1 MGDLKRRTRPWGD
14 LKGPTKQADALA
26 SLLRGWLDT
35 AQLRIDDVAAHLTP
49 EHFSSG
55 RIPGRS
61 TIGERLAG
69 VRLDDEFVQAIA
81 DICSGDDAALRERM
95 LTEARALASHKDST
109 RPAKT
114 TERKPDPAAL
124 ANELV
129 AVQRRSLALQ
139 DKLMRAWER
148 AVELDRERSRSHQ
161 MVMVLL
167 TMVDKLQRDIT
178 TLHAERDR
186 LREREHRPQQL
197 EEVSQ
202 KLARSEEQRRSAEAE
217 LERAREERSKADRL
231 AEEAAE
237 QIRTLNEELER
248 LRQGTGRPDNSPP
261 LTVPGPSASDGED
274 FEAEADDIDDA
285 LAKASRHLDD
295 GARRLD
301 QLACALQLDDPLD
314 NSVIA
319 ETGDAAD
326 PSDTELDAETLT
338 LRILTQVREMKA
350 RGSSF
355 VSFALDAPADLFVGV
370 MGVLLRVDDSQKDW
384 DLAHEMLYV
393 AGAQGTPPHLC
404 ALLTELRSYPNGGLY
419 AYKLLSAIAANRS
432 PGELVA
438 TVAALRASEQDA
450 DAYQLLTAVARV
462 GPAWFIS
469 PIALQLSDTDA
480 TWLIEALMAERMEKD
495 IVTVRQMLEY
505 AGRQNYV
512 ALLSVPQVRKRTLD
526 MPPVQVPPVFADA

>member
-1 MGDLKRRTRPWGD
+1 MGDLKRRTKPWGD
-14 LKGPTKQADALA
+14 LKGPTEQADALA

-35 AQLRIDDVAAHLTP
+35 AQLRIDDVAAQLTP

-55 RIPGRS
+55 RTPGRS

-95 LTEARALASHKDST
+95 LTEARALASRKDPT

-114 TERKPDPAAL
+114 SGGKPDPAAL

-148 AVELDRERSRSHQ
+148 AMELDRERSRSHQ

-178 TLHAERDR
+178 TLHAERGR

-197 EEVSQ
+197 EEVRQ

-217 LERAREERSKADRL
+217 LDRAREERSKADRL

-237 QIRTLNEELER
+237 QIRTLKDELER
-248 LRQGTGRPDNSPP
+248 LRQGTGQPDNSPP
-261 LTVPGPSASDGED
+261 LTVPSPSASEGED
-274 FEAEADDIDDA
+274 FEAAADDIDDA
-285 LAKASRHLDD
+285 LAKASRHLDN

-301 QLACALQLDDPLD
+301 QLACELHQDDPLD
-314 NSVIA
+314 NSVAIA
-319 ETGDAAD
+319 ETGEAD
-326 PSDTELDAETLT
+326 DEPDDEALT
-338 LRILTQVREMKA
+338 LRILTQVRAMKEH
-350 RGSSF
+350 GSSF
-355 VSFALDAPADLFVGV
+355 ISLALEAPTDLFVGV
-370 MGVLLRVDDSQKDW
+370 MRVLLLSDDDEKDW
-384 DLAHEMLYV
+384 DLAHELLDV
-393 AGAQGTPPHLC
+393 AGTEGTPPHLC
-404 ALLTELRSYPNGGLY
+404 ELLAELRSHQNGNFY
-419 AYKLLSAIAANRS
+419 AYSLLSAIAASRS
-432 PGELVA
+432 PGALVA
-438 TVAALRASEQDA
+438 IVAALRESEQDA

-462 GPAWFIS
+462 GPACFIS
-469 PIALQLSDTDA
+469 PTVLQLSDTDA
-480 TWLIEALMAERMEKD
+480 TWLIEALIAERSEMD
-495 IVTVRQMLEY
+495 IVTVREML
-505 AGRQNYV
+505 AFGGHQHYV
-512 ALLSVPQVRKRTLD
+512 ALLSVPQVRQRALD
-526 MPPVQVPPVFADA
+526 MPPVQALPVFADA